1 MVRTARAKPDGGF
14 RFISVVQLCSVW
26 VAYQAKLISSMDL
39 RVWFAAQEMV
49 ARRCLVLQKGQRIS
63 YTITELHELTER
75 EGVQLLCDDLLIVA
89 YSFGLRI
96 LLPFPSILISQ
107 ANIPA
112 CATCWHSY
120 VTTSGKYPYHAACC
134 GLLRVAVVASW
145 EQRC

>member
-26 VAYQAKLISSMDL
+26 IAYQAKLISSMDL

-49 ARRCLVLQKGQRIS
+49 ARRCLVFQKGQRIS

-75 EGVQLLCDDLLIVA
+75 EGGAASLRRLPIVA
-89 YSFGLRI
+89 CSSGLRI
-96 LLPFPSILISQ
+96 LLPFPSILISL

-112 CATCWHSY
+112 CATCWNSY
-120 VTTSGKYPYHAACC
+120 VTTSGKYRSHAACC
-134 GLLRVAVVASW
+134 GLLRVAVVVSW
-145 EQRC
+145 